1 MVYIPQQYVEKPIRE
16 TWNVQ
21 PNTHLKLS
29 KRQPALSSHHHLD
42 IWENGTCGC
51 EIIAHIQCTI
61 HISHSFWPKNKK
73 ISHSCYEPMI
83 HPLQLYDLIYVPY
96 VRALLV
102 HPIIPWIYQQEKTY
116 NTLRSFHFGWDLSIT
131 RHMVACAA
139 LSYMYMRVSYRYIY
153 PT

>member
-1 MVYIPQQYVEKPIRE
+1 MLKNLLKRLEMSNQTR
-16 TWNVQ
+16 TWNYLKGSQ
-21 PNTHLKLS
+21 P
-29 KRQPALSSHHHLD
+29 SHRIIILIYGRMGRVD
-42 IWENGTCGC
+42 VRF
-51 EIIAHIQCTI
+51 IAHIQCTI

-73 ISHSCYEPMI
+73 ISHGCYEPMI

-102 HPIIPWIYQQEKTY
+102 HPIIPWIYQQKKTY